1 MVAISNIF
9 KDKEDKE
16 KLTTFEDP
24 ERADLEAYEVYITP
38 TVLEPRR
45 YSRTRFFIRILFL
58 LTCLLFGICL
68 IVGGVLLYRNYTTP
82 RVSLVPFFSFCQEL

>member
-9 KDKEDKE
+9 RDKEDKE
-16 KLTTFEDP
+16 KLTTSQTNET
-24 ERADLEAYEVYITP
+24 DLEAYEVYITP

-45 YSRTRFFIRILFL
+45 YSRTRFFIRLLFL

-68 IVGGVLLYRNYTTP
+68 IIGGVLLYRYFTTP
-82 RVSLVPFFSFCQEL
+82 RVINPSFD